1 MTAYHP
7 LLSDYEPVILPV
19 DSVHTVARNLL
30 AEYAATNIHDHN
42 ATVQAAT
49 ALGTIL
55 RSLVAALD
63 AERGERP

>member
-7 LLSDYEPVILPV
+7 LLPDDEPEIVPV
-19 DSVHTVARNLL
+19 GNARTVARQLL

-55 RSLVAALD
+55 RSLVTALD
-63 AERGERP
+63 AERGDA